1 MVKGLSILGSTGSI
15 GVQALEVC
23 ENLNI
28 NVVSLA
34 ANKNVKLIEQ
44 QIRRFKPKVA
54 ALFDEKAAEELKIA
68 VKDTNTKILKGI
80 EGIKEAVIHSDADTV
95 LTSVVGISGLIPT
108 MAAVEAGKNIALAN
122 KETLVTAGALVM
134 KAVKEKGVTLFPVDS
149 EHSAIFQCL
158 QGNRKEDVSRIIL
171 TASGGPFRG
180 YTFEEL
186 KNVTI
191 EQALNHP
198 NWSMGSKIT
207 IDSATLMNKG
217 LEVIEAMW
225 LFDIPITDIEVV
237 VHPQSIIHSM
247 VLYKDGSVM
256 AQLGAPDMR
265 IPIQLA
271 LTWPKRTENNFN
283 KFNFYEL
290 SALTFEKPDMKNFKA
305 LKLAFEAAKIG
316 GTMPCC
322 MNAAN
327 EVAVE
332 LFLQGRITFL
342 QISELIEQVMNKHS
356 VNSQPV
362 LSDIIDTD
370 HKSRN
375 LAWDIANRGL

>member
-28 NVVSLA
+28 DVVSLA
-34 ANKNVKLIEQ
+34 ANRNVKLMEQ
-44 QIRRFKPKVA
+44 QIRQFKPKVA
-54 ALFDEKAAEELKIA
+54 AMFDEEAAKALETA
-68 VKDTNTKILKGI
+68 VKDTDTKVLKGL
-80 EGIKEAVIHSDADTV
+80 EGIKEAVVHKDADTV

-108 MAAVEAGKNIALAN
+108 MTAIEAGKNIALAN
-122 KETLVTAGALVM
+122 KETLVTAGHLVM
-134 KAVKEKGVTLFPVDS
+134 KAVKEKGVRLFPVDS
-149 EHSAIFQCL
+149 EHSAVFQCL
-158 QGNRKEDVSRIIL
+158 QGNRKEDVSKIIL

-180 YTFEEL
+180 YTREQL
-186 KNVTI
+186 KSVTVK
-191 EQALNHP
+191 QALNHP

-225 LFDIPITDIEVV
+225 LFDIPAEDIEVI

-247 VLYKDGSVM
+247 VVYNDGSVM

-271 LTWPKRTENNFN
+271 LTWPERAENQFN
-283 KFNFYEL
+283 KLDFYEL
-290 SALTFEKPDMKNFKA
+290 SALTFEKPDTENFRA
-305 LKLAFEAAKIG
+305 LKLAYDAAEIG

-327 EVAVE
+327 EVAVD
-332 LFLQGRITFL
+332 LFLKGKITFL
-342 QISELIEQVMNKHS
+342 QITELVEKVMSEHS

-370 HKSRN
+370 YESRS
-375 LAWDIANRGL
+375 LALEILDRGL